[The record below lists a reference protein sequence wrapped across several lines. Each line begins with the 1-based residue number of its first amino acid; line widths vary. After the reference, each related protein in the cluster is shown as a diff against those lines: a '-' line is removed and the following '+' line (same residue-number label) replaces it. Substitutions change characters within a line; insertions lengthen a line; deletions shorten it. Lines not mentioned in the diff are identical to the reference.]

1 MEPLKKLIG
10 GHTSWNT
17 KANKYIISRFL
28 EKLGMK
34 REFMEEIKRKMI
46 ERKRQKKKKNLS
58 KPCWKEISP
67 ICQDNGCLHSIPIRG
82 RHIISFQYRSGV
94 NKAS

>member
-46 ERKRQKKKKNLS
+46 ERKRQKKKKTYLNHAGRKLALS
-58 KPCWKEISP
+58 VKTMVVCIQSP
-67 ICQDNGCLHSIPIRG
+67 SEADI
-82 RHIISFQYRSGV
+82 
-94 NKAS
+94 